1 MPHSDSSSKELART
15 TEPRRPVDSRVPSCT
30 GGPAGLVRAFE
41 QLEQVDREL
50 LAAGLGDFPALEA
63 TLAKRAAVIQQAA
76 EAMDALRQPAAEH
89 HAAFVRSREAGAQ
102 AMRQL
107 ILAKHLLSTELALL
121 RQEQRLWDSL
131 AGQSHSPA
139 RVDCRG

>member
-1 MPHSDSSSKELART
+1 MPHSDSSSTELART
-15 TEPRRPVDSRVPSCT
+15 TEPRRPEDSRVSSCA
-30 GGPAGLVRAFE
+30 GGPAGPVRAFE

-50 LAAGLGDFPALEA
+50 LAAGLGDFPTIEA
-63 TLAKRAAVIQQAA
+63 MLAKRAAVIQQATQ
-76 EAMDALRQPAAEH
+76 AMDALRQPTAEH
-89 HAAFVRSREAGAQ
+89 HAALVRSREAGAQ

-107 ILAKHLLSTELALL
+107 ILAKHLLSTELSLI

-131 AGQSHSPA
+131 AGQSHSPS

>member
-1 MPHSDSSSKELART
+1 MTHSDPL
-15 TEPRRPVDSRVPSCT
+15 
-30 GGPAGLVRAFE
+30 FE
-41 QLEQVDREL
+41 QLEQADREL
-50 LAAGLGDFPALEA
+50 LAAGFGDFPALEA
-63 TLAKRAAVIQQAA
+63 TLARRAAAIQQAV
-76 EAMDALRQPAAEH
+76 ETMDALRPAAGH
-89 HAAFVRSREAGAQ
+89 HAALVRSREAGAQ

-131 AGQSHSPA
+131 AGQSASPA

>member
-1 MPHSDSSSKELART
+1 MTHF
-15 TEPRRPVDSRVPSCT
+15 
-30 GGPAGLVRAFE
+30 FE
-41 QLEQVDREL
+41 QLEQADREL
-50 LAAGLGDFPALEA
+50 LAAGFGDFPALEA
-63 TLAKRAAVIQQAA
+63 TLARRAAAIQQAM
-76 EAMDALRQPAAEH
+76 EDMDALRRPAAGH
-89 HAAFVRSREAGAQ
+89 HAALVRSREAGAQ

-131 AGQSHSPA
+131 AGQSASPA

>member
-1 MPHSDSSSKELART
+1 MRSL
-15 TEPRRPVDSRVPSCT
+15 
-30 GGPAGLVRAFE
+30 E
-41 QLEQVDREL
+41 QLEQADREL
-50 LAAGLGDFPALEA
+50 LAAGLGDFPVLEA
-63 TLAKRAAVIQQAA
+63 ALARRAAAIQQAA
-76 EAMDALRQPAAEH
+76 ETMDALRQPTAEH
-89 HAAFVRSREAGAQ
+89 HAALVRSHEAGAQ